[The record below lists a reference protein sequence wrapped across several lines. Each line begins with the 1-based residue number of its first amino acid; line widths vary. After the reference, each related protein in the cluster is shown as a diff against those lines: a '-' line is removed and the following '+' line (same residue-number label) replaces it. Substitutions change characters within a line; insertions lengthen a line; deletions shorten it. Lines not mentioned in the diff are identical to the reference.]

1 MTERF
6 HLRNVLIIQ
15 SVPYL
20 NLGSPRQGILTRSSC
35 GSALSTFLFSS
46 DKSGH
51 GAEAVSDRGASRGL
65 VISPC
70 RLLMVDCNA
79 ALC

>member
-20 NLGSPRQGILTRSSC
+20 NPGSPRQAILPRSSC

-46 DKSGH
+46 DKSGQGVETVGQGRSQGSH
-51 GAEAVSDRGASRGL
+51 HK
-65 VISPC
+65 PC
-70 RLLMVDCNA
+70 RLLMVDRDA

>member
-6 HLRNVLIIQ
+6 HLHNVLIIQ

-51 GAEAVSDRGASRGL
+51 GAEAVGQGRIQGSRHNISLVAS
-65 VISPC
+65 
-70 RLLMVDCNA
+70 
-79 ALC
+79 